1 MVNDNHK
8 ASHSVQVWFVWFM
21 FFWSATLWLISRT
34 TDVAFIDLTCRRLGE
49 QGVSQLICRR
59 VRHPEIRNVS
69 NKHGMSSNQHLGV
82 YQHGDGLMILKIWLK
97 ITFSHLGYPLGNK
110 HSYWKWWFIVDS
122 PIKGLTPGCRR
133 PPVKGG
139 CFLRFLSLG
148 QAMFWGAGRQFWD
161 LATRWSGSV
170 TFQGPANNALK
181 CYRNNMWAAD
191 GWAGKEFWD
200 LAKSWNCSGYFY
212 TFGGPGRPR
221 LGRGQR
227 MKDGDFP

>member
-1 MVNDNHK
+1 MVCM
-8 ASHSVQVWFVWFM
+8 VYV

-148 QAMFWGAGRQFWD
+148 QAGVKSSWKLVVTSQKRGWWNVPR
-161 LATRWSGSV
+161 GS
-170 TFQGPANNALK
+170 FEML
-181 CYRNNMWAAD
+181 
-191 GWAGKEFWD
+191 
-200 LAKSWNCSGYFY
+200 
-212 TFGGPGRPR
+212 
-221 LGRGQR
+221 
-227 MKDGDFP
+227 